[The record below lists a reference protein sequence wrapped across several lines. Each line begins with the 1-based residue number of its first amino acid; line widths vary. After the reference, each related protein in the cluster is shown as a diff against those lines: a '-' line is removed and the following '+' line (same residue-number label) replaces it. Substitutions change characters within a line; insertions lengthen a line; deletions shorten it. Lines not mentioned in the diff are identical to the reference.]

1 MNTEL
6 FINTKYI
13 LSHAIACYRLSY
25 LAIVHK
31 LHMNY
36 CVVHVCIMT
45 LQIVRY
51 AY

>member
-13 LSHAIACYRLSY
+13 LSFAIACYRLSY
-25 LAIVHK
+25 LAIVHI
-31 LHMNY
+31 NY